1 VKRIFPAYAY
11 GAGPRDG
18 CWWDTTCDVP
28 ETPTLRGHIKADV
41 AIIGAGFTGLNAAL
55 TLANAGLEV
64 VVLDAQSPGWG
75 ASGRNG
81 GFCCLGG
88 AKASDRQLDRQFGRD
103 GRLEWRRTEVDAV
116 RYVEA
121 LLQEHKIDVD
131 RHSKGETLLA
141 HRPMSFDEASVSEN
155 YGVAP
160 VIHDDL
166 AAQGL
171 NGPFAGAMT
180 IPIGFALNP
189 RKYLAGLLRAAN
201 QAGTL
206 VFGGAPARIGR
217 DGVETDGGRVQAGH
231 VLIAT
236 NGYSSED
243 IPHWLAGRYMPAQSA
258 VLVTRRLSAD
268 ELARQGWNSTQ
279 MCYDSRHL
287 LHYFRLMPDGR
298 FLFGRRGGLGASPGA
313 EARVRRALI
322 RDFNAMFPA
331 WRDVALEATWS
342 GMVALSRHLVPF
354 AGPVP
359 GSKRV
364 WASLCYHGNGVAM
377 GSYLGHLTARALLGD
392 DLRPRAIKGPMRRFP
407 LGGARRMLMVPV
419 YAGLHLRD
427 CWPR

>member
-1 VKRIFPAYAY
+1 
-11 GAGPRDG
+11 
-18 CWWDTTCDVP
+18 
-28 ETPTLRGHIKADV
+28 
-41 AIIGAGFTGLNAAL
+41 
-55 TLANAGLEV
+55 
-64 VVLDAQSPGWG
+64 
-75 ASGRNG
+75 
-81 GFCCLGG
+81 
-88 AKASDRQLDRQFGRD
+88 
-103 GRLEWRRTEVDAV
+103 
-116 RYVEA
+116 
-121 LLQEHKIDVD
+121 
-131 RHSKGETLLA
+131 
-141 HRPMSFDEASVSEN
+141 
-155 YGVAP
+155 
-160 VIHDDL
+160 
-166 AAQGL
+166 
-171 NGPFAGAMT
+171 MT

-189 RKYLAGLLRAAN
+189 RKYLAGVLRAAN
-201 QAGTL
+201 QAGAL
-206 VFGGAPARIGR
+206 VFGSAPARISR

-258 VLVTRRLSAD
+258 VLVTRPLSAD

-392 DLRPRAIKGPMRRFP
+392 DLRPRAIKCPMRRFP
-407 LGGARRMLMVPV
+407 LGGTRRMLMVPV